1 MRRWSAFLVL
11 VSVAATAR
19 GADVRSVF
27 EPACTQGTIAIGQTI
42 DNAWDAQDCVDN
54 IGRIVDFWNFSAFA
68 GEQLTV
74 TVTFSDASLAPVILG
89 LQRKSDG
96 MVLDEASGASPVTL
110 TYTIPETGDYYLAV
124 NSSHASALGSYMLKL
139 AGTGTCTTSDTVLCL
154 LAGRYAVT
162 ADWQKST
169 GESGQGHAFTLTG
182 DTGYFWFFD
191 ASNVETVVKVLDGC
205 ALGGHRWVFASGLTN
220 VQVTLHVTDSV
231 DPAITKTYVNPQGVP
246 FQPIQDTSALP
257 CS

>member
-1 MRRWSAFLVL
+1 MRKC
-11 VSVAATAR
+11 VAWIVMWATASAVAFAVTR
-19 GADVRSVF
+19 
-27 EPACTQGTIAIGQTI
+27 PACSQGSIAVGQTI

-54 IGRIVDFWNFSAFA
+54 LGRIVDFWNFSAFA

-74 TVTFSDASLAPVILG
+74 TVTFPDATLAPVILG

-96 MVLDEASGASPVTL
+96 LVLEASGGSSPVVL
-110 TYTIPETGDYYLAV
+110 TYTITETGDYYLAV
-124 NSSHASALGSYMLKL
+124 NSSHASALGAYTLTL
-139 AGTGTCTTSDTVLCL
+139 AGTGACTTSDTVLCL
-154 LAGRYAVT
+154 LSGRYAVT

-220 VQVTLHVTDSV
+220 VQVTIRVTDTV
-231 DPAITKTYVNPQGVP
+231 NPADTKTYVNPQGVA